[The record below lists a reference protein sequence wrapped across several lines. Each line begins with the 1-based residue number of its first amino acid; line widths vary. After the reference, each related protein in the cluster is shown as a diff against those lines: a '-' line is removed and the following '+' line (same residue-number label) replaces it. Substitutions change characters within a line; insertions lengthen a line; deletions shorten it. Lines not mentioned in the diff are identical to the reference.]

1 MKSQVDNNDKLH
13 RMIVNDMLAH
23 EMLETK
29 MKCASVL
36 KGVLVNNLSEEE
48 IKWVINYQCIIIFL
62 INVITLV
69 VWSASRT

>member
-1 MKSQVDNNDKLH
+1 MYNHIYSRMKSQVDNNDKLH

-36 KGVLVNNLSEEE
+36 KGVLINNLSEEE
-48 IKWVINYQCIIIFL
+48 IK
-62 INVITLV
+62 
-69 VWSASRT
+69 

>member
-48 IKWVINYQCIIIFL
+48 IKC
-62 INVITLV
+62 V
-69 VWSASRT
+69 VLANNFKTYRTYWLFSISQSA